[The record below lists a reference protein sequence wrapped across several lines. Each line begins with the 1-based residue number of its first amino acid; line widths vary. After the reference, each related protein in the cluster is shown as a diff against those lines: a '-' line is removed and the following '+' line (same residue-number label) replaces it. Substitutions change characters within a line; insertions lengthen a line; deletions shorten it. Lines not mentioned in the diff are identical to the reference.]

1 MNAIITAAA
10 IAIANAINA
19 ANSVEDVEILPEW
32 IDDYG
37 GYAELVA
44 GTSGDRY
51 TFTFDDVLP
60 VDVTLEFIDET
71 WRRDLVGWEDVGAAL
86 GQYRDL
92 HELGWE
98 RID

>member
-1 MNAIITAAA
+1 MNATITAAA

-19 ANSVEDVEILPEW
+19 ASNIDVVLPEW
-32 IDDYG
+32 VDGDDDH
-37 GYAELVA
+37 AEVVI
-44 GTSGDRY
+44 GTTGDRY
-51 TFTFDDVLP
+51 TFVFSDAAPVYVTF
-60 VDVTLEFIDET
+60 EFIDET
-71 WRRDLVGWEDVGAAL
+71 WRRDLGCWEDVSVAL